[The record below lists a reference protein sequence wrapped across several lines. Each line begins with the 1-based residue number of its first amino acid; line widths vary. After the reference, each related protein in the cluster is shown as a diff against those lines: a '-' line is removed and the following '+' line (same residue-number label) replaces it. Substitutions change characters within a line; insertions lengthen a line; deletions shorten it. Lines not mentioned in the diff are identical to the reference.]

1 VHALQISIRDTP
13 PVVVAVLAGELD
25 MATAEALDGALA
37 GLPQNGSGTVVLDLR
52 DLRFIDSSG
61 LRAVIAAHREAER
74 KGQEL
79 ALIRGP
85 EHVQQV
91 FEITGLARRLR
102 IVSDESQLAP
112 ASHRDDPQA

>member
-1 VHALQISIRDTP
+1 MGPSPGCRRTGRAPWCSISVT
-13 PVVVAVLAGELD
+13 
-25 MATAEALDGALA
+25 
-37 GLPQNGSGTVVLDLR
+37 
-52 DLRFIDSSG
+52 FDSSTRPG
-61 LRAVIAAHREAER
+61 LRAVIAAHRDAER

-85 EHVQQV
+85 EQVQQV

-102 IVSDESQLAP
+102 IVSDESQVVP